1 MHLAFLSL
9 VKSAKM
15 GLVVIMKNRLSILAI
30 SSLFVVSLAG
40 AQNPPQV
47 PTAYSDAAKIL
58 GKAGS
63 PNADGSYRINM
74 PRVDVV
80 FRNSSGMPIP
90 ADLGLA
96 TYITFSQAG
105 DSALAIGDVAM
116 LEGEIDHVIDNLRR
130 TNFEVVSIHN
140 HMTSEEPRLFY
151 VHFQRKGNPVALA
164 KDFKFVT
171 DVLGHGEKRKIAPNV
186 GKPKLDMPAL
196 SSVFG
201 GQPQVFPSGVLRW
214 ANPRKD
220 LAITLDDEKFLPG
233 MGLGSWAAFT
243 ACECGLTMVM
253 GDTACTRSDVQL
265 VIDALRKGGI
275 HITSIHHH
283 VLGATTDTAFL
294 HYEGEGDS
302 LKLAATIKSAWSALG
317 K

>member
-1 MHLAFLSL
+1 MKHRVAYLALST
-9 VKSAKM
+9 
-15 GLVVIMKNRLSILAI
+15 SILI
-30 SSLFVVSLAG
+30 SLGS
-40 AQNPPQV
+40 AQASPQV
-47 PTAYSDAAKIL
+47 PTTYSNAAKIL
-58 GKAGS
+58 GKMGTT
-63 PNADGSYRINM
+63 NADGSFRINM
-74 PRVDVV
+74 PRTDVV
-80 FRNSSGMPIP
+80 FHNSSGMVIP
-90 ADLGLA
+90 PDLGLA

-105 DSALAIGDVAM
+105 DTALAIGDVAM

-140 HMTSEEPRLFY
+140 HMTTEEPRLFY
-151 VHFQRKGNPVALA
+151 VHFQKKGSPESLA

-186 GKPKLDMPAL
+186 GKPKLDADAL
-196 SSVFG
+196 TAAFG
-201 GQPQVFPSGVLRW
+201 VKPQIFPSGVIRF

-220 LAITLDDEKFLPG
+220 VAITLDDEKFLPG

-243 ACECGLTMVM
+243 ACDCGLTMVM
-253 GDTACTRSDVQL
+253 GDTACIRGDLQQ

-283 VLGATTDTAFL
+283 VLGASIDTAFL

-302 LKLAATIKSAWSALG
+302 LKLATTIKSAWSALG